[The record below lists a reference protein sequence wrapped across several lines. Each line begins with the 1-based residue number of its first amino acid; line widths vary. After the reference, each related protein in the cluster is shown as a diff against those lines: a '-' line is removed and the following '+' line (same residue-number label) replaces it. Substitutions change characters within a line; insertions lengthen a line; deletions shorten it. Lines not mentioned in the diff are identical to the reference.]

1 MASRSKPAPP
11 DALVLPREE
20 FLRHYW
26 RYNAGEHALF
36 AGPSGWGK
44 TQLMNDL
51 LAVTATERLQ
61 ALVLCMKHR
70 DTTTSRLIRE
80 TDGFARA
87 TQWPPTAVER
97 LKSRHVR
104 GWVLWP
110 RLKHD
115 PDRDAD
121 KLYFEFRKGYLE
133 SLKRGNRILVAD
145 DMIALAK
152 WLGLG
157 GEISYLYWNGRSDA
171 CGVWGAIQRPAHAPG
186 EAYSQSHHLFIA
198 NSPEKRDRD
207 RYREIGGVSVD
218 TVEHNLARMTKF
230 QWLYVHRES
239 GGICIIDK

>member
-1 MASRSKPAPP
+1 MRRSSTAPP
-11 DALVLPREE
+11 LPAQVIPREE
-20 FLRHYW
+20 FIRHYW
-26 RYNAGEHALF
+26 HYQPGEHATF

-44 TQLMNDL
+44 TRLMNDL
-51 LAVTATERLQ
+51 LAVTATQRLQ

-70 DTTTSRLIRE
+70 DASTSKLIRE

-97 LKSRHVR
+97 LKSRNVR

-110 RLKHD
+110 KLNHE

-121 KLYFEFRKGYLE
+121 KLYHEFRKGYLE
-133 SLKRGNRILVAD
+133 SLKRGRRIIVCD

-157 GEISYLYWNGRSDA
+157 SEIQYLYWNGRSDM
-171 CGVWGAIQRPAHAPG
+171 CGIWGAIQRPAHAPG
-186 EAYSQSHHLFIA
+186 EAYSQSHHIFMA

-207 RYREIGGVSVD
+207 RYREIGGVSSE
-218 TVEHNLARMTKF
+218 TVEYNLGRMTKF

-239 GGICIIDK
+239 GGCVIVDK